1 MDISVL
7 VKTKQKENSI
17 RYVKEENIY
26 IILTKEENRENKANI
41 SIIDIVSKYF
51 KVAKGRVIIK
61 NGFKSRQKRLV
72 IKDLP

>member
-51 KVAKGRVIIK
+51 KVAKGSVIIK